1 MSQPFI
7 VRLAIAA
14 AFCAG
19 LLARSGAAFSQS
31 PEAGAVPGRVVGVA
45 HIGRM
50 VSNLDT
56 SLRFYKAIGFTHDAS
71 VDSSWHDDAS
81 LNRLYG
87 IRGARSRVARMVLDS
102 SVSGQPFVVYLRE
115 LKGIRRRSLAGY
127 VAWEPGA
134 SHFGMV
140 VPDAAALWAQLK
152 ADGMLWARS
161 WGGELIPLP
170 GQTQGALAYITDP
183 DGLDIEIINQHPP
196 MPAQDGRPASP
207 AALPGFHHIGLIVL
221 DSDKARAFYGD
232 LLGGRLQTSVAPWM
246 SGDFTDSVV
255 GGHGNVLRFYNE
267 AFAQVN
273 APASSMNFELVEFQN
288 RKKPVDAYG
297 IADIGVGYVAL
308 QVQGL
313 DALLARAKAANARVV
328 STRGIVTLEDGAR
341 AVLIRDPDV
350 GGFIELFE
358 RSRS

>member
-14 AFCAG
+14 ALGAG
-19 LLARSGAAFSQS
+19 LLALSGAAFARS
-31 PEAGAVPGRVVGVA
+31 PGVGAAPGRVVGVA

-56 SLRFYKAIGFTHDAS
+56 SLRFYKALGFKQDAS

-87 IRGARSRVARMVLDS
+87 IKGARSRVARMVLNS
-102 SVSGQPFVVYLRE
+102 SVSGQPFAVYLRE
-115 LKGIRRRSLAGY
+115 LMGIRRRSLAGY

-134 SHFGMV
+134 SHFGMI
-140 VPDAAALWAQLK
+140 VPDAAVLWAQLK

-170 GQTQGALAYITDP
+170 GQTQGALAYVTDP
-183 DGLDIEIINQHPP
+183 DGLDIELIDQRL
-196 MPAQDGRPASP
+196 ARPAS
-207 AALPGFHHIGLIVL
+207 LPGFNHIGLIVL
-221 DSDKARAFYGD
+221 DSDKARAFYGE
-232 LLGGRLQTSVAPWM
+232 LLGGRLQTSAAPWM

-267 AFAQVN
+267 AFAEVS
-273 APASSMNFELVEFQN
+273 APASTMNFELVEFQN

-297 IADIGVGYVAL
+297 IADISVGYVTL
-308 QVQGL
+308 QVEGL
-313 DALLARAKAANARVV
+313 DALLARAQAAKARVV
-328 STRGIVTLEDGAR
+328 STRGIVTLEDGSR

-358 RSRS
+358 RPRT